1 MSEENKAVVRREA
14 TEIYSHTGNLDVA
27 DELYAPDFIGHNP
40 SNPEPI
46 RGPEDVKQFA
56 GMYRDAFP
64 DITSTIEEQI
74 AEGDTVATRWRAR
87 GTHQG
92 ELMGI
97 APTGNTVELTGMTFS
112 RISEGKISE
121 AWYNG
126 DDMGLMRQIGAI
138 PELGQGGGR

>member
-1 MSEENKAVVRREA
+1 M
-14 TEIYSHTGNLDVA
+14 H
-27 DELYAPDFIGHNP
+27 
-40 SNPEPI
+40 
-46 RGPEDVKQFA
+46 GPEAVKQFA
-56 GMYRDAFP
+56 GMYRNVFP
-64 DITSTIEEQI
+64 DITSTSEEQI

-97 APTGNTVELTGMTFS
+97 APSGNPVEITGTTFS

-126 DDMGLMRQIGAI
+126 HDMGLMRHIGVI
-138 PELGQGGGR
+138 LEPGELAGS